1 MADINGDGLPD
12 LIRLFEYTT
21 PPQYG
26 DTPVTSSQKQ
36 VYLNTGSAFVSSSSY
51 TTSLPNAFF
60 ASTEGRDMGTRLVDI
75 NGDNLPDLVQMYYG
89 IAGRMN
95 AHLNTGTGF
104 QYSSAYS
111 TGLANSNMFFSGFGD
126 RSDMGTRLA
135 DINGDGLVDLIQLYK
150 PSNWDYGNNEQ
161 LKVAINTGSFFDL
174 NNTYNN
180 GRIPNT
186 FFSGSTT
193 DGAGTHDM
201 GTRLA
206 DINGDGLLDL
216 IQLYLPVDGS
226 TPQRRTHLN
235 TGKQFEEAISIF
247 YVEDYYIS
255 DSARNSLGT
264 EIFDVNGDGAEDIVQ
279 SYQPVAGGYYGGI
292 LQKRVLLSKK
302 KSIKLSEVV
311 DSLGGRQKVSYGL
324 GTNRSLY
331 LPASPS
337 TYPLMSLGNPG
348 FLVST
353 LQTDNGKGGFN
364 SLSYSIRRFKSA
376 FTRFRRFR
384 F

>member
-1 MADINGDGLPD
+1 M
-12 LIRLFEYTT
+12 
-21 PPQYG
+21 
-26 DTPVTSSQKQ
+26 
-36 VYLNTGSAFVSSSSY
+36 
-51 TTSLPNAFF
+51 
-60 ASTEGRDMGTRLVDI
+60 
-75 NGDNLPDLVQMYYG
+75 
-89 IAGRMN
+89 
-95 AHLNTGTGF
+95 
-104 QYSSAYS
+104 
-111 TGLANSNMFFSGFGD
+111 
-126 RSDMGTRLA
+126 
-135 DINGDGLVDLIQLYK
+135 
-150 PSNWDYGNNEQ
+150 WD
-161 LKVAINTGSFFDL
+161 
-174 NNTYNN
+174 
-180 GRIPNT
+180 
-186 FFSGSTT
+186 
-193 DGAGTHDM
+193 
-201 GTRLA
+201 
-206 DINGDGLLDL
+206 
-216 IQLYLPVDGS
+216 
-226 TPQRRTHLN
+226 LN
-235 TGKQFEEAISIF
+235 TGKQFEEPISISD
-247 YVEDYYIS
+247 VEDYYIS

-279 SYQPVAGGYYGGI
+279 SYQPLAGGYYGGA